1 VDIHSEKILILDFG
15 SQYTQLI
22 ARRLRELGVYCEIHP
37 CTATAE
43 QIRAYRPRG
52 VVLSGGPASVLAEG
66 SPRPDRAVFELGVP
80 VLGIC
85 YGLQLMAHELGGK
98 VASATHREYGPAS
111 IDVKQS
117 SPLFRGLPARL
128 DVWMSH
134 GDRVDALPP
143 GFEPIAA
150 TASSPYAAAEDRRR
164 RFYAVQFHPE
174 VVHTPRGSELLRNFA
189 LGVCGLSGTWSMGAY
204 AEVAVE
210 QIRAQVGG
218 GHVICALSG
227 GVDSAVAALLVH
239 RAIGDRLRCIFV
251 DNGVLRAG
259 ERQQVEDVFGR
270 MFHLPLVT
278 ADAGARFLR
287 QLAGVTDPET
297 KRKIIGREFIA
308 VFEEEVERL
317 SAHGERAQ
325 FLVQGTLYPDVIE
338 SVSFKGPSATIKSH
352 HNVGGLPEVMKLGLV
367 EPLRELFKDEVRR
380 LGLELGLP
388 KEIVQRQPF
397 PGPGLAIR
405 VLGEVTE
412 ERLAV
417 LRRADAIVQEEIRGA
432 GLYEQ
437 LWQAFAVL
445 LPVRSVGV
453 MGDERTYESTCAI
466 RAVEST
472 DGMTGDWARLPYD
485 LLGRISSRVINE
497 VRGINRV
504 VYDISSKPPATIEW
518 E

>member
-1 VDIHSEKILILDFG
+1 MDLHAEKILVLDFG

-37 CTATAE
+37 CTMPGPAM
-43 QIRAYRPRG
+43 RAWNPRG
-52 VVLSGGPASVLAEG
+52 VVLSGGPASVLAPG
-66 SPRPDRAVFELGVP
+66 SPRVDRTVWELGVP

-85 YGLQLMAHELGGK
+85 YGLQLIAHELGGK
-98 VASATHREYGPAS
+98 VDKAAHREYGPAT
-111 IDVKQS
+111 IEARGD
-117 SPLFRGLPARL
+117 SPLFRGLTGKL

-134 GDRVDALPP
+134 GDRVEALPA
-143 GFEPIAA
+143 GFEPVASTGNAPFAA
-150 TASSPYAAAEDRRR
+150 VQDARRR
-164 RFYAVQFHPE
+164 IFGVQFHPE
-174 VVHTPRGSELLRNFA
+174 VVHTPKGAELLRNFA
-189 LGVCGLSGTWSMGAY
+189 IGVCGVSGSWSMRAY
-204 AEVAVE
+204 VDVAVE
-210 QIRAQVGG
+210 QIRAQVGE
-218 GHVICALSG
+218 GHAICALSG

-239 RAIGDRLRCIFV
+239 RAIGNRLRCIFV
-251 DNGVLRAG
+251 DNGVLRSG
-259 ERQQVEDVFGR
+259 EREQVEKVFGQ

-278 ADAGARFLR
+278 VDAGARFLGK
-287 QLAGVTDPET
+287 LAGVTDPEQ

-317 SAHGERAQ
+317 ARNGERAQ

-352 HNVGGLPEVMKLGLV
+352 HNVGGLPEVMKLALV

-380 LGLELGLP
+380 LGVELGLP
-388 KEIVQRQPF
+388 RESVQRQPF

-405 VLGEVTE
+405 VLGEVTP
-412 ERLAV
+412 ERLDV
-417 LRRADAIVQEEIRGA
+417 LRRADVIVLDEVRKA
-432 GLYEQ
+432 GLYEKV
-437 LWQAFAVL
+437 WQSFAVL

-453 MGDERTYESTCAI
+453 MGDERTYEATCAI

-485 LLGRISSRVINE
+485 LLARLSSRIINE

>member
-15 SQYTQLI
+15 AQYSQLI
-22 ARRLRELGVYCEIHP
+22 ARRLRELGVYCELYP
-37 CTATAE
+37 CTASAA
-43 QIRAYRPRG
+43 QIRAFGPRG

-66 SPRPDRAVFELGVP
+66 SPRPDPAVWDLGVP

-85 YGLQLMAHELGGK
+85 YGLQLIAHELGGK
-98 VASATHREYGPAS
+98 VAPAAHREFGPAT
-111 IDVKQS
+111 IDVKAS
-117 SPLFRGLPARL
+117 SPLFAGLPPKL

-134 GDRVDALPP
+134 GDRVESLPP
-143 GFEPIAA
+143 GFEPIA
-150 TASSPYAAAEDRRR
+150 TTPSSPYAAIESRARKA
-164 RFYAVQFHPE
+164 YGVQFHPE
-174 VVHTPRGSELLRNFA
+174 VVHTPRGKDLLRNFA
-189 LGVCGLSGTWSMGAY
+189 HGICGCSGSWSMRTY

-210 QIRAQVGG
+210 QIRAQVGS
-218 GHVICALSG
+218 GHAICALSG

-259 ERQQVEDVFGR
+259 ERKQVEEVFGR

-278 ADAGARFLR
+278 ADASQRFLSK
-287 QLAGVTDPET
+287 LAGVVDPEA

-317 SAHGERAQ
+317 AAHGERAQ

-338 SVSFKGPSATIKSH
+338 SVSFRGPSATIKSH
-352 HNVGGLPEVMKLGLV
+352 HNVGGLPEVMKLALV

-388 KEIVQRQPF
+388 HEIVQRQPF

-412 ERLAV
+412 ERLRI
-417 LRRADAIVQEEIRGA
+417 LRQADVVVQDEIRKA
-432 GLYEQ
+432 GLQ
-437 LWQAFAVL
+437 DKLWQSFAVL

-485 LLGRISSRVINE
+485 LLARISSRIINE

-504 VYDISSKPPATIEW
+504 VYDVSSKPPATIEW

>member
-37 CTATAE
+37 CTMKPEAM
-43 QIRAYRPRG
+43 RAYAPRG
-52 VVLSGGPASVLAEG
+52 VVLSGGPASVLAAD
-66 SPRPDRAVFELGVP
+66 SPRPDHAVFELGVP
-80 VLGIC
+80 MLGIC
-85 YGLQLMAHELGGK
+85 YGLQLLAHELGGK
-98 VASATHREYGPAS
+98 VANAAHREYGPATIRVAQTS
-111 IDVKQS
+111 A
-117 SPLFRGLPARL
+117 LFQGLPPQL

-134 GDRVDALPP
+134 GDRVEALPP

-150 TASSPYAAAEDRRR
+150 TDSSPYAAIENRARRY
-164 RFYAVQFHPE
+164 YAVQFHPE
-174 VVHTPRGSELLRNFA
+174 VVHTPQGRDVLRNFA
-189 LGVCGLSGTWSMGAY
+189 YEVCGCSGTWSMHAY
-204 AEVAVE
+204 VDVAVE
-210 QIRAQVGG
+210 QIRAQVKD
-218 GHVICALSG
+218 GHAICALSG

-251 DNGVLRAG
+251 DNGVLRQG
-259 ERQQVEDVFGR
+259 EREKVEEVFGR
-270 MFHLPLVT
+270 MFRLPLVT
-278 ADAGARFLR
+278 VDARQRFLTK
-287 QLAGVTDPET
+287 LAGVTDPEQ

-317 SAHGERAQ
+317 SEQGERAQ

-352 HNVGGLPEVMKLGLV
+352 HNVGGLPDVMKLALV

-380 LGLELGLP
+380 LGAELGLP
-388 KEIVQRQPF
+388 KASIQRQPF

-412 ERLAV
+412 ERLEV
-417 LRRADAIVQEEIRGA
+417 LRRADVVVQDEIRKA
-432 GLYEQ
+432 GLYEK
-437 LWQAFAVL
+437 LWQSFAVL

-485 LLGRISSRVINE
+485 LLARVSSRIINE